1 MHYLKRIWQWL
12 KNVISKILTFF
23 GFLKPKASTV
33 GNIKKSNS
41 NTTYKQGNEIDLSKT
56 KQSINI
62 DKSDSSTT
70 CKQENSTT
78 SSKVGNGVQ
87 EIIDGID
94 PENIE
99 EFKDFFTS
107 PNNPGWYTSE
117 GILISLFDLLLD
129 SCRHKERPVILVQG
143 ANFNP
148 KPLSLSEEFE
158 EISKLYN
165 KRNILYI
172 RLHPTETPGN
182 DERHW
187 IIFYFF
193 RENKQNKL
201 LFVDSLS
208 QGRNSK
214 DIQKILESF
223 LKETKRSLHVSIT
236 KIQQDGYSCG
246 LIASEVTRMI
256 YLSHVNIGTID
267 GNFINLGDFLPS
279 CELNQLITSCEKKGK
294 INYGGTEYSLN
305 ASDFRA
311 AHNSVAL
318 KFGLAGNLLASNS
331 QKQISLHQILNGE
344 KINYNEA
351 RKLVKKHGLKKESTA
366 LVEKIKEIR
375 VVFIGKADDV
385 EEFSQGIK
393 ALSQAHVENIG
404 SNEYYSSKSNTF

>member
-12 KNVISKILTFF
+12 KNAISKVLAFF
-23 GFLKPKASTV
+23 GFSKSKTSTV

-41 NTTYKQGNEIDLSKT
+41 NTKYKQGNEIALSKT

-62 DKSDSSTT
+62 DKSNSGTI
-70 CKQENSTT
+70 CKQESSTVLN
-78 SSKVGNGVQ
+78 KVENGVQ
-87 EIIDGID
+87 NIIDGID

-107 PNNPGWYTSE
+107 SQNLGWYTSE

-129 SCRHKERPVILVQG
+129 SCCHKEKPVILVQG
-143 ANFNP
+143 ANFNL
-148 KPLSLSEEFE
+148 KPPSLSEEFK

-172 RLHPTETPGN
+172 RLRPTKTPGK
-182 DERHW
+182 DQRHW

-214 DIQKILESF
+214 DIHKILEPF
-223 LKETKRSLHVSIT
+223 LKEKKRSLHVSTT
-236 KIQQDGYSCG
+236 KIQQDCYSCG
-246 LIASEVTRMI
+246 LIASEVARMI
-256 YLSHVNIGTID
+256 YLNHVNIETID
-267 GNFINLGDFLPS
+267 GNSVDLGDFLPNS
-279 CELNQLITSCEKKGK
+279 ELNQLITSCEKKGK
-294 INYGGTEYSLN
+294 INYRGTEYSLN

-331 QKQISLHQILNGE
+331 PKQISLHQILNGE

-351 RKLVKKHGLKKESTA
+351 RKLVKKHGFKKESTA

-375 VVFIGKADDV
+375 MVFIGNADDV

-404 SNEYYSSKSNTF
+404 SNEHYSSKSNTF